1 MKEKLKINVTK
12 PQYVQVSDITYAQ
25 VDSWYDHCRRDLKLD
40 LIYPEDMS
48 DKRYPCIVW
57 ICGGGWIRMDKS
69 AHLSYLSTLAHQGF
83 VVCSVEYRTSNEGC
97 YPMQIEDVKAAI
109 RYLKAHADRYR
120 IDKEHFG
127 AMPTAGLSL
136 GEYGALIASGAMTM
150 ADAFA
155 VVRKRGIYM
164 QEAVPTGGAMTA
176 VLGLDPQV
184 IEDICKKTADETN
197 SVVSVANYN
206 CPGQIVITGEKAAV
220 DAAAAACS
228 EAGAKRCV
236 PLKVSGPFHSA
247 MLKGAGEKLADA
259 LESVEIHDIK
269 VPYITNVTADYVKSP
284 ADVKDYLTK
293 QVSSSVRWQQTIERL
308 IADGADE
315 FVEIGPGR
323 SLSGFMRKI
332 NRDVKVVNIDKLEDF
347 EKYVNR

>member
-1 MKEKLKINVTK
+1 MGKRVFMF
-12 PQYVQVSDITYAQ
+12 PGQGSQYVGMGKGFYDSMPQVKEIFELASEKSGLDIPNLCFTENDKLNITEYTQICMLTVEAALYKAL
-25 VDSWYDHCRRDLKLD
+25 VDKG
-40 LIYPEDMS
+40 ITP
-48 DKRYPCIVW
+48 
-57 ICGGGWIRMDKS
+57 
-69 AHLSYLSTLAHQGF
+69 
-83 VVCSVEYRTSNEGC
+83 
-97 YPMQIEDVKAAI
+97 DV
-109 RYLKAHADRYR
+109 
-120 IDKEHFG
+120 
-127 AMPTAGLSL
+127 TAGLSL

-150 ADAFA
+150 EDAFG

-176 VLGLDPQV
+176 VLGLDPEK
-184 IEDICKKTADETN
+184 IEEICKETAQKE
-197 SVVSVANYN
+197 SAVVSIANYN
-206 CPGQIVITGEKAAV
+206 CPGQIVITGQKDAV
-220 DAAAAACS
+220 DKAAAACS

-259 LESVEIHDIK
+259 LEGVEIHDIK

-284 ADVKDYLTK
+284 ADVKDYLTQ

>member
-1 MKEKLKINVTK
+1 MSKIAFIFPGQGAQTTGMGQDFYQETETGREMFEKASELLGFSMTDLCFDPAQTDRLNITEYTQPAMVTASLAMMR
-12 PQYVQVSDITYAQ
+12 VFMERT
-25 VDSWYDHCRRDLKLD
+25 
-40 LIYPEDMS
+40 
-48 DKRYPCIVW
+48 
-57 ICGGGWIRMDKS
+57 GIR
-69 AHLSYLSTLAHQGF
+69 
-83 VVCSVEYRTSNEGC
+83 
-97 YPMQIEDVKAAI
+97 PDVA
-109 RYLKAHADRYR
+109 
-120 IDKEHFG
+120 
-127 AMPTAGLSL
+127 AGLSL
-136 GEYGALIASGAMTM
+136 GEYPAMAAAGVMSDEDAIRTVRQRGILMQGEVPVGQGAMS
-150 ADAFA
+150 
-155 VVRKRGIYM
+155 
-164 QEAVPTGGAMTA
+164 A
-176 VLGLDPQV
+176 VLAMDAEKIEEV
-184 IEDICKKTADETN
+184 IAPIEGVQI
-197 SVVSVANYN
+197 ANYN

-284 ADVKDYLTK
+284 ADVKDYLTQ